1 MGRLTRETDWSTSAL
16 GPKQA
21 WPTALLSSLNLM
33 LSCPDSMYLLWGA
46 DFTLF
51 FNDAYNQVLP
61 LPAHQALGKPIAA
74 IWGDAW
80 EAVRPLAEQA

>member
-1 MGRLTRETDWSTSAL
+1 
-16 GPKQA
+16 
-21 WPTALLSSLNLM
+21 
-33 LSCPDSMYLLWGA
+33 MYLLWGA

-51 FNDAYNQVLP
+51 FNDTYSQVLP

-80 EAVRPLAEQA
+80 EAVRPLAEQALAGHSCRSDDIQRVLVRDGKSEQTWWSLSYSPLYGR